1 MARVHELRLM
11 ARVARLYHE
20 RALSQSAIAEQLE
33 LSQPTVSRLLKR
45 AEAERI
51 VRVVVTHPSG
61 THPELEEGLQDRYGL
76 REALVVETATG
87 RRPSCATSA
96 RPRPTTS
103 RRPSSGATSWACRR
117 GARRFSP
124 WSTPCGVL
132 PRPTGS
138 SVVQILG
145 GVGSPEAEVH
155 AAHLT
160 QRLARL
166 VGGEARLLPAP
177 AWSGPRPPVAVLFE
191 DRFVREAMAQL
202 ERVTVALVGIGA
214 LEPSRLLAAS
224 GNVLLPRELDTLR
237 RKGAVGDVCLR
248 FFDAEGEPIR
258 SDLDERVIG
267 MSLEQ
272 LREVKRTIGIAGARR
287 KHEAIL
293 GALRGRWVNV
303 LITDR
308 ATAERL
314 VAKEELRVS
323 LEIRPPHGGG
333 PLRAIAFPWFG
344 TARRW
349 LAVLALVL
357 VVTCIDGLG
366 RLRCDRRIRRSR
378 PPASDRLVGLSAP
391 GRHPGERV

>member
-20 RALSQSAIAEQLE
+20 RGLSQSQIARQLE

-61 THPELEEGLQDRYGL
+61 THPELEEGLQEKYSL
-76 REALVVETATG
+76 REAMVVETATG
-87 RRPSCATSA
+87 EEALQRDLGAAAAYYLETTLKRGDVVGLSSWSATLLAMVDSM
-96 RPRPTTS
+96 RS
-103 RRPSSGATSWACRR
+103 
-117 GARRFSP
+117 
-124 WSTPCGVL
+124 L

-177 AWSGPRPPVAVLFE
+177 GVVGSPAARDVLFG
-191 DRFVREAMAQL
+191 DPFVREAMAQL
-202 ERVTVALVGIGA
+202 ERVTVALVGIGG
-214 LEPSRLLAAS
+214 LEPSRLLASS
-224 GNVLLPRELDTLR
+224 GNVFTPRELEKLR
-237 RKGAVGDVCLR
+237 RNGAVGDVCLR
-248 FFDAEGEPIR
+248 FFGAGGEPIR
-258 SDLDERVIG
+258 SNLDERVIG
-267 MSLEQ
+267 MTLAQ
-272 LREVKRTIGIAGARR
+272 LRRVKRTIGIAGARR
-287 KHEAIL
+287 KYGAIL

-308 ATAERL
+308 GTAEKL
-314 VAKEELRVS
+314 VTEADVS
-323 LEIRPPHGGG
+323 R
-333 PLRAIAFPWFG
+333 
-344 TARRW
+344 TA
-349 LAVLALVL
+349 
-357 VVTCIDGLG
+357 
-366 RLRCDRRIRRSR
+366 
-378 PPASDRLVGLSAP
+378 
-391 GRHPGERV
+391 

>member
-1 MARVHELRLM
+1 M

-20 RALSQSAIAEQLE
+20 RGLSQSEIAGRLE

-61 THPELEEGLQDRYGL
+61 THHELEEGLQEMYGL
-76 REALVVETATG
+76 REAVVVETAREEEALLRDLGSAAAYYLETTLKRG
-87 RRPSCATSA
+87 DVVGLSSWSATLLAMVDSM
-96 RPRPTTS
+96 RL
-103 RRPSSGATSWACRR
+103 
-117 GARRFSP
+117 
-124 WSTPCGVL
+124 L

-138 SVVQILG
+138 NVVQILG

-177 AWSGPRPPVAVLFE
+177 GVVGSPAARQVLFE
-191 DRFVREAMAQL
+191 DPFVREAMSQL
-202 ERVTVALVGIGA
+202 DRVTVALVGIGA

-224 GNVLLPRELDTLR
+224 GNVFAPRELEKLR

-248 FFDAEGEPIR
+248 FFDAAGEPIR
-258 SDLDERVIG
+258 SELEERVIG
-267 MSLEQ
+267 VTLEQ
-272 LREVKRTIGIAGARR
+272 LRKVKRTIGIAGARR
-287 KHEAIL
+287 KYEAIL

-308 ATAERL
+308 ETAERL
-314 VAKEELRVS
+314 V
-323 LEIRPPHGGG
+323 
-333 PLRAIAFPWFG
+333 
-344 TARRW
+344 
-349 LAVLALVL
+349 
-357 VVTCIDGLG
+357 
-366 RLRCDRRIRRSR
+366 
-378 PPASDRLVGLSAP
+378 SAATPDP
-391 GRHPGERV
+391 GRPR

>member
-20 RALSQSAIAEQLE
+20 QGLSQSAIAGQLE

-45 AEAERI
+45 AQAERI

-61 THPELEEGLQDRYGL
+61 THPELEEGLQERYGL

-87 RRPSCATSA
+87 EEALLRDLGAAAAYYLETTLKRGDVVGLSSWSATLLAMVDSM
-96 RPRPTTS
+96 R
-103 RRPSSGATSWACRR
+103 
-117 GARRFSP
+117 
-124 WSTPCGVL
+124 VL

-160 QRLARL
+160 QRLAKL

-177 AWSGPRPPVAVLFE
+177 GVVGSPAARAVLFE
-191 DRFVREAMAQL
+191 DPFVREAMAQL

-214 LEPSRLLAAS
+214 IEPSRLLAAS
-224 GNVLLPRELDTLR
+224 GNVFSPRELDTLR

-248 FFDAEGEPIR
+248 FFGAEGEPIR
-258 SDLDERVIG
+258 SELDERVIG
-267 MSLEQ
+267 MTLEQ
-272 LREVKRTIGIAGARR
+272 LRRVGRTIGIAGARR
-287 KHEAIL
+287 KYEAIL

-308 ATAERL
+308 VTAERL
-314 VAKEELRVS
+314 VAEDR
-323 LEIRPPHGGG
+323 
-333 PLRAIAFPWFG
+333 
-344 TARRW
+344 TRRQ
-349 LAVLALVL
+349 A
-357 VVTCIDGLG
+357 
-366 RLRCDRRIRRSR
+366 
-378 PPASDRLVGLSAP
+378 
-391 GRHPGERV
+391 

>member
-1 MARVHELRLM
+1 MAHVHELRLM

-20 RALSQSAIAEQLE
+20 RGLSQREIAGQLE

-45 AEAERI
+45 AVTERI

-61 THPELEEGLQDRYGL
+61 THSELEEGLQKRYGL
-76 REALVVETATG
+76 REAMVVETATG
-87 RRPSCATSA
+87 EDALLRDLGAA
-96 RPRPTTS
+96 AAYYLETTL
-103 RRPSSGATSWACRR
+103 RR
-117 GARRFSP
+117 GEVVGLSS
-124 WSTPCGVL
+124 WSATLLAMVDSMRVL

-177 AWSGPRPPVAVLFE
+177 GVVGSAGARTVLFE
-191 DRFVREAMAQL
+191 DRFVREAMARL
-202 ERVTVALVGIGA
+202 ERVTVALVGVGA

-224 GNVLLPRELDTLR
+224 GNVFAPRELEKLR

-248 FFDAEGEPIR
+248 FFDAGGEPIR
-258 SDLDERVIG
+258 SELDGRVIG
-267 MSLEQ
+267 MTLEQ
-272 LREVKRTIGIAGARR
+272 LRKARKTIGIAGGRR
-287 KHEAIL
+287 KYEAVL

-308 ATAERL
+308 
-314 VAKEELRVS
+314 
-323 LEIRPPHGGG
+323 
-333 PLRAIAFPWFG
+333 G
-344 TARRW
+344 TA
-349 LAVLALVL
+349 
-357 VVTCIDGLG
+357 
-366 RLRCDRRIRRSR
+366 
-378 PPASDRLVGLSAP
+378 DRLVVEPDTGQRAWLP
-391 GRHPGERV
+391 DRRDMRNDVRRRDTPDG

>member
-20 RALSQSAIAEQLE
+20 RGLSQSAIARQLE

-61 THPELEEGLQDRYGL
+61 THPELEEGLQERYGL
-76 REALVVETATG
+76 REAVVVETATG
-87 RRPSCATSA
+87 EEALLRDLGAAAGYHLETTLKKGDVVGLSSWSATLLAMVDSM
-96 RPRPTTS
+96 R
-103 RRPSSGATSWACRR
+103 
-117 GARRFSP
+117 
-124 WSTPCGVL
+124 VL

-177 AWSGPRPPVAVLFE
+177 GVVGSAATRKVLLE
-191 DRFVREAMAQL
+191 DPFVREAMEQI

-214 LEPSRLLAAS
+214 LEPSRLLASS
-224 GNVLLPRELDTLR
+224 GNIFAPRELEGLR
-237 RKGAVGDVCLR
+237 KKRAVGDVCLR
-248 FFDAEGEPIR
+248 FFDDGGEPIR
-258 SDLDERVIG
+258 SDLDDRVIG
-267 MSLEQ
+267 MSLKQ
-272 LREVKRTIGIAGARR
+272 LRSVKRTIGIAGARR
-287 KHEAIL
+287 KYEAIL
-293 GALRGRWVNV
+293 GAVRGRWVNV

-308 ATAERL
+308 VTAEKL
-314 VAKEELRVS
+314 VAE
-323 LEIRPPHGGG
+323 
-333 PLRAIAFPWFG
+333 RA
-344 TARRW
+344 
-349 LAVLALVL
+349 
-357 VVTCIDGLG
+357 
-366 RLRCDRRIRRSR
+366 
-378 PPASDRLVGLSAP
+378 
-391 GRHPGERV
+391 